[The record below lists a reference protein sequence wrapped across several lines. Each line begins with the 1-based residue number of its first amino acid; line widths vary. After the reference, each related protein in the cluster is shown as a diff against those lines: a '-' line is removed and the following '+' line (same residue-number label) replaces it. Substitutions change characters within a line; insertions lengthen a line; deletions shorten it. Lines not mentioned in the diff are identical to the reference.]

1 MRNNLVIVLLISVF
15 LQTATFAQTTT
26 AKLAPSTGNDKQLVK
41 KDVPTTGEK
50 IESDMSEALSVI
62 QEKYVDSKKIDYNE
76 LFKSSIDGML
86 HSLDPHSNYYDAKEF
101 EQFRN
106 DQNSQY
112 FGIGASIG
120 DLRDPD
126 GNNVVTYI
134 KATFENAPANRAG
147 LRYGDKIIEVNGT
160 SMVGKPYAEV
170 RNFLRGPRGTLAKIT
185 VERYGTGKRET
196 VEIIRDAVPQPS
208 IPEAYMIRPGIGYI
222 AMTGGFN
229 KTTYDE
235 FYHAMQDLK
244 AQGMTQLILD
254 LRNNPG
260 GLVSQAH
267 QIASHFL
274 NRGQV
279 IFTQKGRFEGT
290 ETYRSENRNP
300 EKMPLVLLVN
310 RGTASASEIFSG
322 ALQDHDRAYII
333 GEHSFGKA
341 LVMNPYLLEYG
352 SMLMLVIAKYETP
365 SGRLI
370 QRDYSNGDL
379 YDYYLNE
386 SDPNSSSPK
395 PNGPEFKTDLG
406 RSVYSG
412 GGIVPD
418 EIVKPATIP
427 IERARQQAKLLDS
440 IFAFSLDLTFG
451 KVPGQETYR
460 VDKPIKFNYDLTAAD
475 YSISDQIFQTYKKFA
490 VEKYKMPAA
499 LVDKEKD
506 YILRNLRSELVT
518 AAFGITTSLQVY
530 NDIDNQLQRAIEVLP
545 KAKQLALESSKVKS
559 TAENLK

>member
-1 MRNNLVIVLLISVF
+1 MKKNLVIVLIFSVLF
-15 LQTATFAQTTT
+15 QATIFAQNTTS
-26 AKLAPSTGNDKQLVK
+26 KLTPTVGKEPKVVK
-41 KDVPTTGEK
+41 TDVPTTGEK
-50 IESDMSEALSVI
+50 IESDMAEALSVI
-62 QEKYVDSKKIDYNE
+62 QENYVDSKKIDYNE
-76 LFKSSIDGML
+76 LFKASIDGML

-126 GNNVVTYI
+126 GNNVSTYI

-147 LRYGDKIIEVNGT
+147 LRYGDKIVDVNGT
-160 SMVGKPYAEV
+160 SMVGKPYSEV
-170 RNFLRGPRGTLAKIT
+170 RSFLRGPRGTLAKIT

-208 IPEAYMIRPGIGYI
+208 IPEAYMVRPGIGYI

-235 FYHAMQDLK
+235 FRTAMQDLK

-254 LRNNPG
+254 IRNNPG
-260 GLVSQAH
+260 GLVNQAH
-267 QIASHFL
+267 QIASYFL

-279 IFTQKGRFEGT
+279 IFTQKGRFEGS

-300 EKMPLVLLVN
+300 EKMPVVLLIN
-310 RGTASASEIFSG
+310 RGSASASEIFSG

-379 YDYYLNE
+379 YDYYSNE
-386 SDPNSSSPK
+386 GETKAK
-395 PNGPEFKTDLG
+395 PDGPEFKTDLG

-418 EIVKPATIP
+418 ELVKPSTIP

-440 IFAFSLDLTFG
+440 IFAYSLDLSFG
-451 KVPGQETYR
+451 KIPGQESLK
-460 VDKPIKFNYDLTAAD
+460 VDKPITYNYNLATNDF
-475 YSISDQIFQTYKKFA
+475 SITDSLFQNYKKFA

-506 YILRNLRSELVT
+506 YVIRNLRSELVT
-518 AAFGITTSLQVY
+518 AAYGITTSLQVF
-530 NDIDNQLQRAIEVLP
+530 NEIDNQLQRAIEVLP
-545 KAKQLALESSKVKS
+545 KAKQLAMESSKTKS

>member
-15 LQTATFAQTTT
+15 LQTATFAQTTAT
-26 AKLAPSTGNDKQLVK
+26 KLTPSTGKDTQLVK

-62 QEKYVDSKKIDYNE
+62 QENYVDSKKIDYNE

-185 VERYGTGKRET
+185 VERYGTGNRET

-260 GLVSQAH
+260 GLVNQAH
-267 QIASHFL
+267 QIASYFL

-290 ETYRSENRNP
+290 ETYRSDNRNP

-386 SDPNSSSPK
+386 SESNTSAPK

-427 IERARQQAKLLDS
+427 IERARQQSKLLDS

-460 VDKPIKFNYDLTAAD
+460 VDKPIKFNYDITAAD
-475 YSISDQIFQTYKKFA
+475 YPISDQIFQTFKKFA
-490 VEKYKMPAA
+490 VEKYKMPAS

-506 YILRNLRSELVT
+506 YVIRNLRSELVT

-545 KAKQLALESSKVKS
+545 KAKQLALESTKVKS